1 MNLTS
6 TARPTRTVLIIG
18 SGAIG
23 RGYLPWLLDSNR
35 YRLIFVDSNET
46 LIATM
51 RTRGRY
57 GTWRARGG
65 ALESKSVPIDA
76 ALLPQELDTADF
88 EPVEA
93 VFVQVG
99 PRNVASVGALLQ
111 SIRCPIILNE
121 NDPATVAE
129 LRNQLPHARIF
140 FGVPDVIT
148 SNTAPDEMRHSDP
161 LAIVTEDGE
170 LFVDA
175 AAKLYDLAPNI
186 RHLAERELLGTQ
198 WTAKLYIHNTP
209 HCVAAYLGALAGV
222 TYLHEAMRVPKISEI
237 VTGCMNEMLTSLK
250 LTWDIPHE
258 FLDWYAAKEL
268 ERFRNPLLFD
278 PISRVAREPLRKLAL
293 DGRLIGAAN
302 ICIAQGFIPSHLLA
316 GIVGALQFRD
326 EDDNDRQLLFLW
338 DHLDRDALFTDVL
351 GLRKGEAL
359 EMVLQQRLARIVGE
373 LELLSARR

>member
-1 MNLTS
+1 MSTESTS
-6 TARPTRTVLIIG
+6 RPPGTVVIIG
-18 SGAIG
+18 AGAIG
-23 RGYLPWLLDSNR
+23 RGYLPWLLDQDR
-35 YRLIFVDSNET
+35 FRLVFVDSNES
-46 LIATM
+46 LIAAM
-51 RTRGRY
+51 RSRGHY
-57 GTWRARGG
+57 TTWRARAGT
-65 ALESKSVPIDA
+65 LEKKTVRVDA
-76 ALLPQELDTADF
+76 ALLPHELETEDF
-88 EPVEA
+88 EPVQA
-93 VFVQVG
+93 AFVQVG
-99 PRNVASVGALLQ
+99 PRNVASVGPRLHAL
-111 SIRCPIILNE
+111 RCPIILNE

-129 LRNQLPHARIF
+129 LRNQLPRARIF

-148 SNTAPDEMRHSDP
+148 SNSAPEELRHLDP
-161 LAIVTEDGE
+161 LTIVTEDGE

-175 AAKLYDLAPNI
+175 AAELHDLSPDI
-186 RHLAERELLGTQ
+186 RHLSEQELLEIQ

-222 TYLHEAMRVPKISEI
+222 TYLHQAMQVPKISEI

-316 GIVGALQFRD
+316 GIVGALQFRGD
-326 EDDNDRQLLFLW
+326 DDNDRQLLFLW
-338 DHLDRDALFTDVL
+338 NHLDRDALFTDVL

-359 EMVLQQRLARIVGE
+359 EMVLRQRLTRIVGE
-373 LELLSARR
+373 LELLNGRS